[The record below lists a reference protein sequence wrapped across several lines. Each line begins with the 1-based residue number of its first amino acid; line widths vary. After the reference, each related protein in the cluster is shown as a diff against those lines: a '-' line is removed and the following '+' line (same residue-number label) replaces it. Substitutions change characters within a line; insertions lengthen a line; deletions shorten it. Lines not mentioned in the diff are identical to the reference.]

1 MQESLFFPAAPDPTK
16 NLRKILRDSTI
27 LAVISEEA
35 ERKNSALFFS
45 RCPTKNMKED
55 SPRFYESAVARFRDS
70 E

>member
-1 MQESLFFPAAPDPTK
+1 MQEGLSFPAAPDPTK
-16 NLRKILRDSTI
+16 NLRKILLDSTI

-35 ERKNSALFFS
+35 ERKNSPFFFS
-45 RCPTKNMKED
+45 RCLTKNMKED

>member
-16 NLRKILRDSTI
+16 NLRKILLDSTI
-27 LAVISEEA
+27 LAVISEKVEG
-35 ERKNSALFFS
+35 RIRPFFS

-55 SPRFYESAVARFRDS
+55 SPRFHESAVPRFRDS